1 MDHRITVEAVE
12 QEILSWAISWVEA
25 IRTKDIDD
33 ETWQA
38 IDALV
43 RVRRMAVD
51 QVKARVVPD
60 VHPCLRCGTLSR
72 LQNRPRG
79 HRLWCSTTCQ
89 DLWREDHGLTPGRVH
104 RGANQCEV
112 CSDACADPFEKFNAG
127 LMCLACQSELL

>member
-1 MDHRITVEAVE
+1 MIDHRITVEAVD
-12 QEILSWAISWVEA
+12 QEILNWARSWAEA

-33 ETWQA
+33 ETWRA

-51 QVKARVVPD
+51 QVKAREVPD
-60 VHPCLRCGTLSR
+60 VHPCLRCGNRSR
-72 LQNRPRG
+72 LQDRPRG
-79 HRLWCSTTCQ
+79 HRLWCSCTCQ
-89 DLWREDHGLTPGRVH
+89 DLWREKGMTPGRTH

-127 LMCLACQSELL
+127 LMCLACQQELL